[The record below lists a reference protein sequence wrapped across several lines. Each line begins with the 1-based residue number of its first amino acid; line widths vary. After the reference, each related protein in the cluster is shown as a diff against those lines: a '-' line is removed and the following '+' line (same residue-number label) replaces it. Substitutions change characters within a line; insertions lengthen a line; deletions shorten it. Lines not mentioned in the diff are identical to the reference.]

1 MLGQAVCGESRTHGS
16 DGKKMIRIAIV
27 ILVLLIG
34 CAMPP
39 EPEPR
44 IVGQYLSLSGESF
57 KTDYPNI
64 KKLEHGYHGTL
75 MKYLT
80 PNGKILMARYDDK
93 KGFWIIT
100 IRQSTSHEVEYYMSK
115 GEWTID

>member
-1 MLGQAVCGESRTHGS
+1 
-16 DGKKMIRIAIV
+16 MIRIAII

-44 IVGQYLSLSGESF
+44 FVGQYLSLHNGTF
-57 KTDYPNI
+57 KTDYPNL
-64 KKLEHGYHGTL
+64 KELGRNYHSNYV
-75 MKYLT
+75 KYLML
-80 PNGKILMARYDDK
+80 NGGILMARYDDK
-93 KGFWIIT
+93 KGAWNIT
-100 IRQSTSHEVEYYMSK
+100 IRRPHPKEVEFYMSK